1 MKAVSWP
8 DFCAAAR
15 SSSSSAS
22 GSSMAIALPFSSTP
36 SSPSA
41 QAATIAVPR
50 RIGPPAVRLSRT
62 VPRTNFGIRLE
73 ASCARRKSVSAIAS
87 LVKRLKSVLM

>member
-1 MKAVSWP
+1 MKAVPWP
-8 DFCAAAR
+8 ARCAAIR
-15 SSSSSAS
+15 CLSSSAR
-22 GSSMAIALPFSSTP
+22 GSSTTIAPPFSSWP
-36 SSPSA
+36 SDPSA
-41 QAATIAVPR
+41 HAATIAVPR

-73 ASCARRKSVSAIAS
+73 ASCARRESVSAIAS